1 MNSRELLRQLYIGI
15 GITVLLFALVGA
27 IFMRPIW
34 LYEAALFVGGVCS
47 CFLLYHTYDCLD
59 RALDMQAK
67 SARAFITLRVLFRLV
82 LRAGLLILGILI
94 DWSAFVGVAIG
105 LMSMKIS
112 AFINPIIKKYRIAK
126 GIISDDSTNRE
137 RSNPDFEDSDE
148 SDEFEEDGD
157 DMDEI
162 DRVVD
167 TLDIENNK

>member
-15 GITVLLFALVGA
+15 GITILVFALVGA

-34 LYEAALFVGGVCS
+34 LYEAALLVGGTGS

-67 SARAFITLRVLFRLV
+67 SAKAFITLRVLLRLV

-112 AFINPIIKKYRIAK
+112 AFINPIIKKRRIAAGK
-126 GIISDDSTNRE
+126 IPDDSRAWE
-137 RSNPDFEDSDE
+137 PLSKDSEDLDE
-148 SDEFEEDGD
+148 SYESDD

-162 DRVVD
+162 DRVDD
-167 TLDIENNK
+167 TLDIKNNK